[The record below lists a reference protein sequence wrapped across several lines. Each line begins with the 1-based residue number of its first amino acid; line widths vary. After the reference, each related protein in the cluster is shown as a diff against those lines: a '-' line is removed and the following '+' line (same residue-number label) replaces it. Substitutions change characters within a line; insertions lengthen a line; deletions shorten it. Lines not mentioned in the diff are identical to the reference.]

1 MRAPSGESR
10 LAAQELGLA
19 RVSPKTII
27 SDAARLC
34 AEVDANHTG
43 TMFFLPAV
51 LTTLLVL
58 VVIALLVWLLRPG
71 VLQSLW
77 TQFKDEVVHIQLI
90 AETLTKAE
98 EVAVDFEEQGFSA
111 GFVAFN
117 SELLRPFKRMKRDY
131 CTHPSGIVLD
141 VCDTLSLRPSSPK
154 MAFIFWNVMCFWV
167 GAIDVVLVLL
177 LEHGVSWLSV
187 VVACVDG
194 LLGYLFA
201 YTFYFLFILTCKRT
215 KFWMRVG
222 LVVIAAYVVGTGFL
236 TLLRSRSI
244 EHFYL
249 GGGALAG

>member
-1 MRAPSGESR
+1 
-10 LAAQELGLA
+10 
-19 RVSPKTII
+19 
-27 SDAARLC
+27 
-34 AEVDANHTG
+34 
-43 TMFFLPAV
+43 MFFLPAV

-236 TLLRSRSI
+236 TWQASQRMEQL
-244 EHFYL
+244 E
-249 GGGALAG
+249 ALTGETHGDLVLEIALEATKAVANFIILYHALILYCAQPKDVQSSAMV